1 MGHRQREIKARSRWW
16 RVHKRWGR
24 DAFEFF
30 LPYGL
35 GLHCADEL
43 IDIGVSCA
51 DGAEGDDLS
60 AVLFGDIG
68 HRKGIF
74 VDIQSDVKRAK
85 LAHG

>member
-24 DAFEFF
+24 EAFEFF
-30 LPYGL
+30 FALR
-35 GLHCADEL
+35 
-43 IDIGVSCA
+43 
-51 DGAEGDDLS
+51 DDLS